1 MQNLR
6 HYGKFRNEE
15 VIVLGYKPSMNA
27 CMICRVTMLP
37 VDEQTGLRQIA
48 SSVYAQGRDYLIP
61 ILQGERHR
69 SNVDWFTYLASKMYR
84 NDGSVISIPLKEV
97 TDLEDKQ
104 KAFFKGYGESIE
116 GKPVTNP
123 AATVNP
129 NLPNPEVE
137 GGTVLATHGDPT
149 RLGVPAPAN
158 VDIASALASLA
169 ASQEKMADSL
179 SSLVKKVKA
188 PPARKKAA
196 KKVAASKSV

>member
-1 MQNLR
+1 MSNLR

-104 KAFFKGYGESIE
+104 KAYFKGYGESIE

-123 AATVNP
+123 AAT
-129 NLPNPEVE
+129 LDYHPESGKVME
-137 GGTVLATHGDPT
+137 THGDPT

-188 PPARKKAA
+188 PVARKKAA
-196 KKVAASKSV
+196 KKVAASKSE

>member
-1 MQNLR
+1 
-6 HYGKFRNEE
+6 
-15 VIVLGYKPSMNA
+15 
-27 CMICRVTMLP
+27 MLP

-104 KAFFKGYGESIE
+104 KAYFKGYGESIE

-123 AATVNP
+123 AAT
-129 NLPNPEVE
+129 LDYHPESGKVME
-137 GGTVLATHGDPT
+137 THGDPT

-188 PPARKKAA
+188 PVARKKAA
-196 KKVAASKSV
+196 KKVAASKSE

>member
-1 MQNLR
+1 MSPLR

-48 SSVYAQGRDYLIP
+48 SSVFAQGRDYLIP

-69 SNVDWFTYLASKMYR
+69 SSVDWFTYLASKMYR

-97 TDLEDKQ
+97 TDLEETQ
-104 KAFFKGYGESIE
+104 KAFFKGYGDSIE

-123 AATVNP
+123 AATVR
-129 NLPNPEVE
+129 PEVE
-137 GGTVLATHGDPT
+137 GGTVMESVGDPT
-149 RLGVPAPAN
+149 RLGIPAPSSAN
-158 VDIASALASLA
+158 ADIAAALASLA
-169 ASQEKMADSL
+169 ASQEKMA
-179 SSLVKKVKA
+179 SSLESLIKKVKA
-188 PPARKKAA
+188 PVARKKAA
-196 KKVAASKSV
+196 KKAASKSE